1 MSEALTTIEAESF
14 AKLEARVEAGLMNF
28 IDVGNALSEI
38 RDRKLYRATHPNSFE
53 EYCRE
58 RWGFTDNYA
67 RRLIQSSEVVKSVPI
82 GTVRT
87 ESQARE
93 LSRVE
98 PARRQEVVEKAS
110 IATGGKITAAALR
123 EAARTELV
131 VEPARINPER
141 FSQAMMH
148 ADNACACIDKI
159 SSGDPQM
166 RAALARV
173 TQHIAARLN
182 TQ

>member
-14 AKLEARVEAGLMNF
+14 AKLEERVEAGLTNF

-38 RDRKLYRATHPNSFE
+38 RDAKLYRASHGTFE
-53 EYCRE
+53 DYCRE
-58 RWGFTDNYA
+58 RWGMSDRRA
-67 RRLIQSSEVVKSVPI
+67 RQLMTASQI
-82 GTVRT
+82 GTMVPEMKT
-87 ESQARE
+87 ERQARE